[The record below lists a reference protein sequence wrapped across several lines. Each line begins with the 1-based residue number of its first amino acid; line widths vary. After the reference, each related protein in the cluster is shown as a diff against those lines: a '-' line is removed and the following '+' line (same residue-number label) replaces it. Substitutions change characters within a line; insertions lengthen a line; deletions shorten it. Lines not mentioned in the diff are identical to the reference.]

1 MCFGVV
7 LLGALILVV
16 LKIGDL
22 KRFGELVKHARPHW
36 LLLAVVLQLATYVF
50 TATVWQRALRAAG
63 SPRSLSSL
71 VPLGLAKLF
80 TDQALPSGGLSG
92 TVLLM
97 RGLARRG
104 IDASAAGQTLLVVVV
119 SFYSAYS
126 LAALAALAV
135 LWLQHRANL
144 VLVVAVAAFCALAGG
159 ATGVA
164 VGLRK
169 WGRLPVWLVKVPGI
183 ADLFA
188 RVAAAP
194 STLLRDKRLVAET
207 VLLQLGVFVLDA
219 LTFWVIFLALTESI
233 GPLTAFTS
241 FIVASVAAT
250 LGPTPLGLGMFEGA
264 AVAALHVLDVDIEAA
279 LAATLLLRG
288 LTFWLPMIPGLWLAR
303 RELAPREGR
312 QSRL

>member
-16 LKIGDL
+16 LKLGDL
-22 KRFGELVKHARPHW
+22 KRFGELARHARPHW
-36 LLLAVVLQLATYVF
+36 LLLAVVLQLATYVC

-63 SPRSLSSL
+63 SPRSLRSL

-92 TVLLM
+92 TLLLM
-97 RGLARRG
+97 RGLARR
-104 IDASAAGQTLLVVVV
+104 IDASAAGQTLLVVLV

-126 LAALAALAV
+126 LAALAALCV
-135 LWLQHRANL
+135 LALQHRANL
-144 VLVVAVAAFCALAGG
+144 LLVVAAAAFCALAGG
-159 ATGVA
+159 TVGVIA
-164 VGLRK
+164 GLRK
-169 WGRLPVWLVKVPGI
+169 WGRLPAWLAKVPGI

-188 RVAAAP
+188 RVATAP
-194 STLLRDKRLVAET
+194 ATLLRDTRLIAET

-219 LTFWVIFLALTESI
+219 LTLWVIFLALTQSI

-250 LGPTPLGLGMFEGA
+250 LGPTPLGLGTFEGA
-264 AVAALHVLDVDIEAA
+264 AVAALHALHVDVEVA

-288 LTFWLPMIPGLWLAR
+288 LTFWLPMVPGLWLAR
-303 RELAPREGR
+303 REIAPPETT
-312 QSRL
+312 